1 MRSMRRCA
9 KSEHVP
15 EPSLEQLQTQLL
27 AYQLA
32 ADDMSQ
38 AIAAAIALRAEEDD
52 RNLMLALECAM
63 AVCYMRAFT
72 KSTLMT
78 MPNRFVPS
86 VERGYSEQDA
96 DLHKWFDDRRDTAY
110 AHTDRESGRSAAV
123 FPLEGDP
130 LGAHAWHLGWPPFPR
145 DWINPAIVLFQ
156 RQMER
161 FRAKA
166 LELQEKIEAFGP
178 LSGPAE

>member
-1 MRSMRRCA
+1 M
-9 KSEHVP
+9 P
-15 EPSLEQLQTQLL
+15 EPSLEQLQTQSL

-32 ADDMSQ
+32 ADDMGQ

-78 MPNRFVPS
+78 MPGKFVPS
-86 VERGYSEQDA
+86 VERGYSEQDV
-96 DLHKWFDDRRDTAY
+96 DLHTWFDHRRDTAY
-110 AHTDRESGRSAAV
+110 AHTDKESGRSAEV
-123 FPLEGDP
+123 HRLEGDP
-130 LGAHAWHLGWPPFPR
+130 LGASAWHPGWEPFPR
-145 DWINPAIVLFQ
+145 EWINPAIDLFQ
-156 RQMER
+156 GQRDR

-166 LELQEKIEAFGP
+166 LELREKIETFGH
-178 LSGPAE
+178 GVGTVD